1 MTVGSRL
8 EVWRG
13 TKDET
18 AGGLT
23 RSALFYDEKD
33 GRIKSKARS
42 AATKKSP
49 ALKKWVKAMD
59 AAKKEMGLKKDDFA
73 LMKGKLLKT
82 TKKIY
87 SAKK

>member
-1 MTVGSRL
+1 MTTGSRL

-18 AGGLT
+18 RGGLT
-23 RSALFYDEKD
+23 RADLFYDEKD

-42 AATKKSP
+42 EATKKSP
-49 ALKKWVKAMD
+49 ALKKWVDAMEK
-59 AAKKEMGLKKDDFA
+59 AKKELGIKKRDFA
-73 LMKGKLLKT
+73 LVKGKLLKA

-87 SAKK
+87 TAKK